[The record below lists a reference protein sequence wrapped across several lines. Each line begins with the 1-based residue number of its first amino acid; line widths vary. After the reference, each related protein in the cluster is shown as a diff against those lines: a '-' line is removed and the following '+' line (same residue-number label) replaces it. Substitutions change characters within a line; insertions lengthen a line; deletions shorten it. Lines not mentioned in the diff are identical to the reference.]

1 MGCNGQTAS
10 IIESGS
16 MELGYGNMY
25 LKALVSAAIS
35 YGVQAVILE
44 THTNWVE
51 DSPIKSLQLSAKF
64 MNENTE

>member
-1 MGCNGQTAS
+1 
-10 IIESGS
+10 